1 MAFKKIQT
9 QTARPTD
16 PESLF
21 RDLPITNSKIQSLWS
36 HQADILREYNNKN
49 IKSAD
54 IAIELP
60 TGTGKT
66 LIGLL
71 IGEFRRRA
79 FDERVLYLCPT
90 KQLVYQI
97 QEQASKYKINA
108 HAFVGSQSNY
118 PVNDYNEYLSGKAI
132 AITTYSGLFNTNP
145 KLNDANVIILDD
157 AHAAENYI
165 ASMWSVEIKRDIHQ
179 DLFKQI
185 VHLFEDKISSYFLES
200 LLDES
205 SRNKD
210 IFDMI
215 PAPTF
220 WDRLDS
226 LRSLINENIKSRI
239 SVNLDI
245 SFSYPWSIIQENL
258 AASNVFLSSNKILI
272 RPWTPPTLTHEAFA
286 NATQR
291 IYMSATLG
299 AGGELERIIG
309 IPKIDRLPV
318 PAGWDKQGSGRRFFI
333 FPNQSF
339 APKDYIPWVAK
350 RICNQNRTLVLCPN
364 NIIADE
370 IGRSTKGHCN
380 NISIMKSDDVENS
393 LKPFTGHS
401 NAALILTN
409 RYDGIDLPDD
419 SCCQL
424 LIAGNPDAVNLQER
438 FIHKRLG
445 IYSLIKDRIITRFT
459 QAAGRCTRGVR
470 DYSIVILVGEDLHT
484 FCLKNENLG
493 VMHPELQAELK
504 FGLENSGVNS
514 VDELSELCE
523 LFLEQGDEWKEQDQ
537 YIKDIRHGCTVS
549 IDDRSKTLIEIVKD
563 EVDFQYYLWKGDYNR
578 ALKSAQK
585 VVDKLSGD
593 DFKTY
598 RGLWYYFGGCCA
610 WQLSHLSPND
620 GFEKIVEDYF
630 DRAVS
635 CIDKTSWF
643 SNVTLPPKISITKD
657 EMSVA
662 NIYSVENIKKN
673 IIRYGIT
680 GKTFEMKMSKIR
692 DFISSDSPNKFE
704 EGMTRLGSLL
714 GFDTK
719 HPTDQAAPDSIWQI
733 TDSLLILLE
742 AKSEQRGD
750 YGIPV
755 DTCREARGHYDWAK
769 SNISGFDNMSKKIV
783 VIIPNRTTI
792 DKQAIPFADNLY
804 FMHITRIREIFEEV
818 SGVYRRI
825 RGKYATYSEEE
836 INSKILEELIQ
847 KKLDPEN
854 LIMEMMSV
862 PLDKM
867 QQKSNS

>member
-9 QTARPTD
+9 QTVRPTD

-21 RDLPITNSKIQSLWS
+21 RDLPITDPKIQSLWS
-36 HQADILREYNNKN
+36 HQADILREYNKKN
-49 IKSAD
+49 IKSED

-79 FDERVLYLCPT
+79 FDERVVYLCPT

-97 QEQASKYKINA
+97 QDQASKYGINA
-108 HAFVGSQSNY
+108 HAFVGSQSTY
-118 PVNDYNEYLSGKAI
+118 SISAYAEYLSGKAI

-145 KLNDANVIILDD
+145 KLKDANVIILDD
-157 AHAAENYI
+157 AHAGENYI
-165 ASMWSVEIKRDIHQ
+165 VSMWSVEIKRDIHS

-200 LLDES
+200 LLDEN
-205 SRNKD
+205 SRHKD
-210 IFDMI
+210 VFDMI

-220 WDRLDS
+220 WERLDN
-226 LRSLINENIKSRI
+226 LRSLINEN
-239 SVNLDI
+239 LDN
-245 SFSYPWSIIQENL
+245 SFSYPWSVIQQNL

-272 RPWTPPTLTHEAFA
+272 RPWIPPTRTHEAFA

-339 APKDYIPWVAK
+339 APKDYIPWVTE

-364 NIIADE
+364 TTIADA
-370 IGRSTKGHCN
+370 IGVSIRGHCP
-380 NISIMKSDDVENS
+380 NISMMSSGNIEIS
-393 LKPFTGHS
+393 LDPFTKHS
-401 NAALILTN
+401 NAALILTS

-419 SCCQL
+419 SCRQL
-424 LIAGNPDAVNLQER
+424 IIAGNPDAINLQER
-438 FIHKRLG
+438 FILKRLG
-445 IYSLIKDRIITRFT
+445 IYSLLKDRIITRFT

-470 DYSIVILVGEDLHT
+470 DYSMVILVGEDLHT

-493 VMHPELQAELK
+493 GMHPELQAELK
-504 FGLENSGVNS
+504 FGLENSSVSS

-523 LFLEQGDEWKEQDQ
+523 LFLEQGDEWKKQDQ

-549 IDDRSKTLIEIVKD
+549 IDDRSKTLIKIVKD

-578 ALKSAQK
+578 ALKSAQN

-610 WQLSHLSPND
+610 WQLSRSSPND

-662 NIYSVENIKKN
+662 SIYSVENIKNK
-673 IIRYGIT
+673 IIKYGIT
-680 GKTFEMKMSKIR
+680 GKTFEGRMSKIR
-692 DFISSDSPNKFE
+692 DFVYSDDPKKFE
-704 EGMTRLGSLL
+704 EGITQLGSLL
-714 GFDTK
+714 GFDTT
-719 HPTDQAAPDSIWQI
+719 HPPDQAAPDSVWQI
-733 TDSLLILLE
+733 TDSLLILFE
-742 AKSEQRGD
+742 AKSQQTGD
-750 YGIPV
+750 DGIPV
-755 DTCREARGHYDWAK
+755 DTCREARGHYKWAK
-769 SNISGFDNMSKKIV
+769 SNISGFDKIGKKIV
-783 VIIPNRTTI
+783 VVVPNRTNI
-792 DKQAIPFADNLY
+792 EKQAMPFADNLY
-804 FMHITRIREIFEEV
+804 FMHITRIREIFEDV

-825 RGKYATYSEEE
+825 RGKYATYNEEE

-854 LIMEMMSV
+854 LIKEMVSV
-862 PLDKM
+862 PLNKM
-867 QQKSNS
+867 QQRSNS